1 MTMTTA
7 AAETGFAS
15 PQWVSRWVDVINAD
29 PEISRL
35 GQFFDGRM
43 CVQFGGNRYILTI
56 TKGRVTDVLEQPIW
70 DKPFD
75 FKIAADQQTWARSAE
90 RVPRPFYQD
99 IFAMMWNH
107 GMTLEGDVVKAMQHI
122 RVVKLMLAAMK
133 RVADS

>member
-1 MTMTTA
+1 MTTA
-7 AAETGFAS
+7 TTEADFAS
-15 PQWVSRWVDVINAD
+15 PRWIARWADVINTD
-29 PEISRL
+29 PEIARL
-35 GQFFDGRM
+35 GRFFDARM
-43 CVQFGGNRYILTI
+43 CVQFGDDRYILTI
-56 TKGRVTDVLEQPIW
+56 VKGRVTDVLEQPIW

-75 FKIAADQQTWARSAE
+75 FKIAADRETWQRSAE

-99 IFAMMWNH
+99 IFGMMWNH

>member
-1 MTMTTA
+1 MTTTTV
-7 AAETGFAS
+7 ETGFAS
-15 PQWVSRWVDVINAD
+15 PQWVGRWVDVINAD
-29 PEISRL
+29 PEIARL
-35 GQFFDGRM
+35 GRFFDGRM
-43 CVQFGGNRYILTI
+43 CVQFGDDRYILTVV
-56 TKGRVTDVLEQPIW
+56 KGRVTDVLEQPIW

-75 FKIAADQQTWARSAE
+75 FKIAADRETWARSAE
-90 RVPRPFYQD
+90 RVPRPFHQD